1 MRCSKVVV
9 GVIIAV
15 ILTGCAMHGPSRPQ
29 PQADDGAG
37 AVAANFLYTPG
48 RGIICGTSALL
59 SGLVMAITFGNSYE
73 AASELMHGGC
83 SGPWTVSDQDIRNT
97 VP

>member
-1 MRCSKVVV
+1 MRGSRVVV
-9 GVIIAV
+9 SLITVV
-15 ILTGCAMHGPSRPQ
+15 TLSGCATHGPARPQ
-29 PQADDGAG
+29 PLADDGAG
-37 AVAANFLYTPG
+37 AVAANFWYAPG
-48 RGIICGTSALL
+48 RGIICGTSAFL
-59 SGLVMAITFGNSYE
+59 SGSYG